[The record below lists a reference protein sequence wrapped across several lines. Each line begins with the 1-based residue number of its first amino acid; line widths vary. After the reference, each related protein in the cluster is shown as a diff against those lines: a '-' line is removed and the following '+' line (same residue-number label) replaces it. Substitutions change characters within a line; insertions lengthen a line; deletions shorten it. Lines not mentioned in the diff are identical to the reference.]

1 MNSVL
6 EFAIVGLIVAGAA
19 VFIAL
24 KGVAAVRG
32 KKPSCCSGSK
42 PDSAATWV
50 ASCDGCTG
58 CSISARKRA

>member
-6 EFAIVGLIVAGAA
+6 EFAIVGLIVAGAV

-24 KGVAAVRG
+24 KAVAAVRG
-32 KKPSCCSGSK
+32 KKPSCCSTSK
-42 PDSAATWV
+42 ADHAPTWV
-50 ASCDGCTG
+50 AACDGCSG